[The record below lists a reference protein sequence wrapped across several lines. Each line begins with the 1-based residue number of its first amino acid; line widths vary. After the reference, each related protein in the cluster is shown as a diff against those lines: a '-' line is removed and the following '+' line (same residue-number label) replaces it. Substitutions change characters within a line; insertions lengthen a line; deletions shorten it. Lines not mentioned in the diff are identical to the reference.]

1 MRNSDYNYLSCC
13 PTLKEVCEAAKVR
26 GETGKEFNSGGS
38 TLNNLEI
45 IYNIMLQ
52 KKPARTIEIGMAQG
66 RSALMFAACHRL
78 LGRAGSHQH
87 VAIDPFQ
94 SSDWDNTAVLQLN
107 SAQLLDYVKVY
118 EMPSS
123 QCLPLLIRD
132 GISFDLSYVD
142 GSHLFEDVFVDFYF
156 LYELISVGGIILF
169 DDSTFPDVRK
179 VIRFIE
185 HNYGD
190 LLSPVKLQSF
200 RKLNSFEKLKYGLA
214 VKLKR
219 NQITAFQKN
228 KMGCRKW
235 NARYSDF

>member
-1 MRNSDYNYLSCC
+1 MRKYDYNYLSFC
-13 PTLKEVCEAAKVR
+13 PTLKELCETSKVR

-45 IYNIMLQ
+45 IYNLMLRE
-52 KKPARTIEIGMAQG
+52 KPERTIEIGMAQG

-78 LGRAGSHQH
+78 LEHDGTHQH
-87 VAIDPFQ
+87 IVIDPFQ
-94 SSDWDNTAVLQLN
+94 SSDWDNTAVLQLKT
-107 SAQLLDYVKVY
+107 AQLLDYVKVY

-123 QCLPLLIRD
+123 KCLPLLIRD
-132 GISFDLSYVD
+132 GASFDLAYVD

-185 HNYGD
+185 NNYGD

-219 NQITAFQKN
+219 NQVTAFQKN
-228 KMGCRKW
+228 KMGSRKW
-235 NARYSDF
+235 DTRYSDF